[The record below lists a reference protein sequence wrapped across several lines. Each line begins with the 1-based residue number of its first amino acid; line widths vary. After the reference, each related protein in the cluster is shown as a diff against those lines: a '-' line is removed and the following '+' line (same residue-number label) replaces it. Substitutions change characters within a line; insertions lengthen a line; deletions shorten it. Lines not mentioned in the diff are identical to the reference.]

1 MIGRLTSEA
10 ALSEVFRQGFRV
22 YNRGCKK
29 SEINADLFLAVR
41 LNMGLHCLLSIAS
54 GMNRMAG
61 RDVSMVCR
69 RFVVSSL
76 VMLGGFSVVMRRM
89 REVF

>member
-1 MIGRLTSEA
+1 
-10 ALSEVFRQGFRV
+10 
-22 YNRGCKK
+22 
-29 SEINADLFLAVR
+29 
-41 LNMGLHCLLSIAS
+41 MGLHCLLSIAS
-54 GMNRMAG
+54 GVNRMAT
-61 RDVSMVCR
+61 RDVSMVRR